1 MQGFSKVDKELI
13 KNIKLYWGISRSSE
27 DKEYKDLVKDIRI

>member
-1 MQGFSKVDKELI
+1 MQGFSKVFKELM
-13 KNIKLYWGISRSSE
+13 KNIKLHWGMSRSSE

>member
-1 MQGFSKVDKELI
+1 MQGFSKVYKELI

-27 DKEYKDLVKDIRI
+27 EYKDLLKNIGI